1 MEGFRTFEKVK
12 IEDERERKTYTG
24 IRLRP
29 AADGDGYY
37 VESLENRLKKAFIT
51 EGTYQAILADEEVT
65 IHI

>member
-1 MEGFRTFEKVK
+1 MGEFRTFKKIK
-12 IEDERERKTYTG
+12 IEDDREGETYAG

-37 VESLENRLKKAFIT
+37 VESLEDHLKNAFIT